1 MKTIVPFLW
10 FEKDIDQ
17 IISYYASIFPDVTG
31 GGDGK
36 LDNTPS
42 GHVQMKSMYIYG
54 QQFDLMT
61 TGPYL
66 PFNPTISFIINCD
79 TTDEADDLWQKITKE
94 GKELMPLDSYDF
106 AQKFGWGQDKYGVS
120 WQVLCMDG
128 KKPEEKIVSTLM
140 FCGDVCGRAKEA
152 VDFYTGI
159 FKNSHVDYV
168 TPYDGTEPVDDD
180 RAHTKHAGFMLDGTR
195 FAVLDSG
202 KKSPLTFNQ
211 AISFVVNC
219 KDQEEVDYYWEKLT
233 DGGAEVQCGWL
244 NDKFGVPWQVVP
256 VRMTE
261 MLSSGTK
268 EQIARV
274 TEAFMKMKKFDIKKL
289 EEAFE
294 G

>member
-17 IISYYASIFPDVTG
+17 VISYYKSIFPEVTV
-31 GGDGK
+31 GGDGE
-36 LDNTPS
+36 LENTPS

-61 TGPYL
+61 AGPYL
-66 PFNPTISFIINCD
+66 SFNPTVSFIINCE
-79 TTDEADDLWQKITKE
+79 TVEEAEHLWDKITAE
-94 GKELMPLDSYDF
+94 GKELMPLDTYGF
-106 AQKFGWGQDKYGVS
+106 AKKFGWGQDKYGVS
-120 WQVLCMDG
+120 WQVLCMEG
-128 KKPEEKIVSTLM
+128 EQPKEKIASTLM
-140 FCGDVCGRAKEA
+140 FCGDACGRAKEA
-152 VDFYTGI
+152 VDFYTEI
-159 FKNSHVDYV
+159 FKNSHIDYLSLYEKTDEV
-168 TPYDGTEPVDDD
+168 EDVN
-180 RAHTKHAGFMLDGTR
+180 AQTKHAGFILDGTR
-195 FAVLDSG
+195 FAVLDSA

-219 KDQEEVDYYWEKLT
+219 KDQGEVDYYWEKLT
-233 DGGAEVQCGWL
+233 DGGVEVQCGWL

-261 MLSSGTK
+261 MMSSGSK
-268 EQIARV
+268 EQVARV